1 MKFRVI
7 IYRSKDVVEM
17 FNLLFVNVVSNLGI
31 VINESILVNSV
42 ETNDPIVNKQYNTLS
57 SIRPMLV

>member
-7 IYRSKDVVEM
+7 IYRSKDVVEI

-42 ETNDPIVNKQYNTLS
+42 ETNDPIVNKQYKTLS

>member
-7 IYRSKDVVEM
+7 IYRSKDVVEI

-42 ETNDPIVNKQYNTLS
+42 ETNDTIVNKQYKTLS